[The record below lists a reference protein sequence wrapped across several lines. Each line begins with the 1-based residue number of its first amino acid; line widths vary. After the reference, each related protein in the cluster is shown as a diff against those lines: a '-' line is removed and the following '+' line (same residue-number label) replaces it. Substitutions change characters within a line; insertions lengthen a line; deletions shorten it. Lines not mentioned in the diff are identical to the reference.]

1 MLWQTREGGTIDVV
15 DMSDAHLANSIAYMK
30 RRLATMY
37 KGENSMWGGYSFLQ
51 GEQAQYAAEQCLD
64 QVAEDISDAEYSL
77 RGLEAEKNR
86 RDRNPRMEK
95 DNRR

>member
-1 MLWQTREGGTIDVV
+1 MLWQTRGGETIDVV
-15 DMSDAHLANSIAYMK
+15 DMSDAHLANSISYMK

-37 KGENSMWGGYSFLQ
+37 KGENSMWGGYNFLQ

-64 QVAEDISDAEYSL
+64 QVAEDISDAEYNL

-86 RDRNPRMEK
+86 RDRNPSKETQA
-95 DNRR
+95 